1 MRHLEALCLLMEER
15 WIRLDLLAQ
24 LLGVPVAEARR
35 VVEVCI
41 GLGLVEDER
50 ILVKER
56 YAWAWPTRAGVRA
69 TGSNLP
75 SLGAPRLPSLTHAE
89 AAARV
94 RILLAGEKQPH
105 PCLWRLRRSL
115 RSLARVLVDG
125 LSDRYG
131 YVLVPKPRASR
142 LAEHGL
148 RWVSEREL
156 FRRREAFGSYVPD
169 ALLES
174 RYEEHAL
181 LIGLGPRSKA
191 RIVEILT
198 DLSRAADTV
207 SCFCFPKQI
216 RQVEKAVAE
225 SGLRRVNVVPMPEA
239 VGTTSLKARLL
250 AHAPRWLRAGLH
262 RLGLDIP
269 ASVTLAGTVTRGKT
283 STARDMFAQQS
294 DSDQRVFFTDL
305 ASVGQI
311 ERFVELLKRSRT
323 GPEDLGLLDRLW
335 LRLCLAAEAAANRA
349 VRTAM
354 AIKEKL
360 WGYVAS
366 LNAAPSEAQLCGPPS
381 TRFDQVHFETLCL
394 LDEEECIWMD
404 QLARLLGSTQP
415 LNQHQSECLKA
426 RATVRAFLS
435 EAPQRTRLG
444 GLVRSIGAKVVTW
457 LADKAGYS
465 LSWKPAPGVL
475 QSDDARWVHGT
486 APVPRHPHEARQQ
499 LADAFLEVE
508 GKSTAILIEPFVK
521 RSQLTAEAFRGLGR
535 IAHTVCC
542 YCSPQAKGEI
552 KEVVDRYGLVN
563 VLVTDIPEL
572 SNRK

>member
-1 MRHLEALCLLMEER
+1 MAS
-15 WIRLDLLAQ
+15 
-24 LLGVPVAEARR
+24 GGFP
-35 VVEVCI
+35 
-41 GLGLVEDER
+41 
-50 ILVKER
+50 
-56 YAWAWPTRAGVRA
+56 
-69 TGSNLP
+69 N
-75 SLGAPRLPSLTHAE
+75 
-89 AAARV
+89 
-94 RILLAGEKQPH
+94 EK
-105 PCLWRLRRSL
+105 
-115 RSLARVLVDG
+115 
-125 LSDRYG
+125 
-131 YVLVPKPRASR
+131 
-142 LAEHGL
+142 
-148 RWVSEREL
+148 L

-181 LIGLGPRSKA
+181 LIGLGPRSRA

-216 RQVEKAVAE
+216 RQVERAVAE
-225 SGLRRVNVVPMPEA
+225 SGLGKVNVVPMPEA

-250 AHAPRWLRAGLH
+250 AHAPRWLRAGLR

-305 ASVGQI
+305 ASVAQI

-366 LNAAPSEAQLCGPPS
+366 LNAAPSGAQLSGPPS

-394 LDEEECIWMD
+394 LVEEEFIRTD
-404 QLARLLGSTQP
+404 LLARLHGVPLSEARQAVDFCVQLG
-415 LNQHQSECLKA
+415 LADQSMIFVYEDNPWAWPIIEGLRAVGSVKLPPDPPGLPRLEYLEA
-426 RATVRAFLS
+426 RATVHAFLS
-435 EAPQRTRLG
+435 EAPRRTRLG
-444 GLVRSIGAKVVTW
+444 DLRRSIVTKVVTW
-457 LADKAGYS
+457 LADKAGFS
-465 LSWKPAPGVL
+465 LSWAPAAGVL
-475 QSDDARWVHGT
+475 QGDDARLVYGAKSAHRRFLSGG
-486 APVPRHPHEARQQ
+486 AGF
-499 LADAFLEVE
+499 ADAFLEVN
-508 GKSTAILIEPFVK
+508 GKDTAVLIAPVA
-521 RSQLTAEAFRGLGR
+521 SSSLLTAEALRELRR
-535 IAHTVCC
+535 IADVVCC

-552 KEVVDRYGLVN
+552 KEVVERYGLVN
-563 VLVTDIPEL
+563 VLVTDIPGGQQPQIAKPRPIGRGPGTGWL
-572 SNRK
+572 PPC